1 MDIFS
6 EAIGKV
12 VSTDSEPR
20 ALVDLPMLL
29 MQVIDF
35 LYFTVSVEPLN
46 P

>member
-1 MDIFS
+1 MMDIFS

-12 VSTDSEPR
+12 VSTESKPR

-29 MQVIDF
+29 MQVIVF
-35 LYFTVSVEPLN
+35 FMVGVEPLS